1 MHGKHRSSE
10 SSEASNS
17 RSPPPSKKNE
27 GSQDEEEDVM
37 AAELFD
43 PEGRK
48 VLSRLQVRFADGE
61 LERLGIVNLS
71 L

>member
-1 MHGKHRSSE
+1 
-10 SSEASNS
+10 
-17 RSPPPSKKNE
+17 
-27 GSQDEEEDVM
+27 M